1 MTRYRTLIL
10 PIAALAVLIAVS
22 ACSQS
27 ASTTP
32 SSAPSTAASSA
43 QPGGPGGFP
52 GGGDFTKI
60 QQCLEAAGLSLPTG
74 SFAPPSGAIP
84 SGRIPTG
91 SFPAGPFPS
100 GGFPG
105 GSFAPPGGLGG
116 GLSDPKIQQALA
128 ACGISLPNVGPAPSN

>member
-1 MTRYRTLIL
+1 MTRNRALIL
-10 PIAALAVLIAVS
+10 PIAALAVLLAVA
-22 ACSQS
+22 ACTQS

-32 SSAPSTAASSA
+32 SSAPATAASSA

-84 SGRIPTG
+84 SGLFPGG
-91 SFPAGPFPS
+91 SFRPNASFRPS
-100 GGFPG
+100 

-128 ACGISLPNVGPAPSN
+128 ACGISLPNGAPPSN